1 MLDVLVMV
9 LATVGAGLIL
19 SALAFVTGLIGVLVN
34 AMILLFAGP
43 LVDARLGGE
52 SS

>member
-1 MLDVLVMV
+1 MFDILVMV

-43 LVDARLGGE
+43 LVDARLGGT